1 MDRPL
6 FYVCSLI
13 FFLNSCNIILTSAS
27 YLRNSG
33 KDNNYTQKKN
43 QKDMKKFIATLMLA
57 VIFMGAACPQ
67 TQAKKKESSNAA
79 IALMEKYDR
88 EKGVEYIKISGFL
101 LGIAKMA
108 ARGEED
114 GEILKHLDCMA
125 VFSAE
130 NADAGIR
137 EQFFGELNGLMAGY
151 EKAVE
156 VNDSGEDMT
165 VWFKYMDKDNIS
177 EMIMSTE
184 SEGAVIVMCGRLPVS
199 VLEEMAETM

>member
-137 EQFFGELNGLMAGY
+137 EQFFGELNGMMAGY

>member
-6 FYVCSLI
+6 FYACFLI

-33 KDNNYTQKKN
+33 KDNNFTKN
-43 QKDMKKFIATLMLA
+43 RKDMKKFFATLMLA
-57 VIFMGAACPQ
+57 VIFTGAVCPQ
-67 TQAKKKESSNAA
+67 TQAKKNESSNAA
-79 IALMEKYDR
+79 IALMERYDD
-88 EKGVEYIKISGFL
+88 EEGVEYIKISGFL

-165 VWFKYMDKDNIS
+165 VWFKHMDKDNIS

>member
-1 MDRPL
+1 
-6 FYVCSLI
+6 
-13 FFLNSCNIILTSAS
+13 
-27 YLRNSG
+27 
-33 KDNNYTQKKN
+33 
-43 QKDMKKFIATLMLA
+43 MKKFIATLMLA

-165 VWFKYMDKDNIS
+165 VWFKHMDKDNIS

>member
-6 FYVCSLI
+6 FYACSLI

-33 KDNNYTQKKN
+33 KDNNYSKKKN
-43 QKDMKKFIATLMLA
+43 QKDMKKFIVTLMLA

-137 EQFFGELNGLMAGY
+137 EQFFGELNGMMAGY

>member
-6 FYVCSLI
+6 FYACSLI

-33 KDNNYTQKKN
+33 KDNNYSKKKN

-137 EQFFGELNGLMAGY
+137 EQFFGELNGMMAGY

>member
-1 MDRPL
+1 
-6 FYVCSLI
+6 
-13 FFLNSCNIILTSAS
+13 
-27 YLRNSG
+27 
-33 KDNNYTQKKN
+33 
-43 QKDMKKFIATLMLA
+43 MKKFFATLMLA
-57 VIFMGAACPQ
+57 VIFTGAVCPQ
-67 TQAKKKESSNAA
+67 TQAKKNESSNTA
-79 IALMEKYDR
+79 IALMERYDD
-88 EKGVEYIKISGFL
+88 EEGVEYIKISGFL

-199 VLEEMAETM
+199 VLEEMAEKM